1 MACKF
6 KSSSAAAAP
15 KRAAPA
21 ETTSAAANSPAAKFV
36 PAVSQLTIEQGPR
49 PNRTAQRKPTTA
61 NFVVCIYKVTD
72 DAGGVWTQY
81 QGKAVALYAVVMEH
95 DCRPSATYQIRDSF
109 NEFLAKARKENESI
123 PEDVRQM
130 EELGLR
136 LVVTDQADPD
146 GVGTYVQWRPVFYIA
161 GDDESVEQPNC
172 FRYFFCV
179 WGGCLWD
186 FLAKYLQNLFLI

>member
-49 PNRTAQRKPTTA
+49 PGRTAQRKPTTA

-72 DAGGVWTQY
+72 NAGDVWTQY
-81 QGKAVALYAVVMEH
+81 QGKNVSLYAFLMEH

-123 PEDVRQM
+123 PEDMRQI
-130 EELGLR
+130 EELGIR

-161 GDDESVEQPNC
+161 GDEESVENRSDLAVFFVFGGLC
-172 FRYFFCV
+172 FV
-179 WGGCLWD
+179 
-186 FLAKYLQNLFLI
+186 